1 MNYWMW
7 NEINGVSVVFTDDH
21 VGVSTTCDLD
31 DPETIAALKIA
42 QQLSPAIKT
51 HYDLTNHAWDY
62 ETNSINWGRI
72 PFDVMQDFVIAVTDI
87 PEFFR
92 SYLSSEVLS
101 AYFLAT
107 SPELLR
113 AEISKAAAKKA
124 VKPTPKPKPG
134 YVYLLKGPSGYYKI
148 GMTQNPATRRASF
161 GVTLPFEVEF
171 ECLIKT
177 DDMSGLE
184 LKLHDMYSN
193 RRVNGEWFNLT
204 SEDIAYIKSL
214 GGVA

>member
-1 MNYWMW
+1 MPGGSRRRWDLSTPIQEASCEVLYRTTPQTSTPFVRTDRRCGMNYWMW

-113 AEISKAAAKKA
+113 AEISK
-124 VKPTPKPKPG
+124 
-134 YVYLLKGPSGYYKI
+134 
-148 GMTQNPATRRASF
+148 
-161 GVTLPFEVEF
+161 
-171 ECLIKT
+171 
-177 DDMSGLE
+177 
-184 LKLHDMYSN
+184 
-193 RRVNGEWFNLT
+193 
-204 SEDIAYIKSL
+204 
-214 GGVA
+214 